1 MNVAISILDIELFLF
16 IKVITR
22 VLNNA
27 HKPIKDIHILVDN
40 GMVNV
45 GVQIVATIDMKELV
59 GVTAM
64 GLEKLCI
71 FIYSKK
77 RNSWC
82 YL

>member
-1 MNVAISILDIELFLF
+1 MHVAISILDIELFLF

-27 HKPIKDIHILVDN
+27 HKRAKDIHILMNN

-45 GVQIVATIDMKELV
+45 GGQIVATIDMKGLV

-64 GLEKLCI
+64 VLEKLCI
-71 FIYSKK
+71 FIYTKN
-77 RNSWC
+77 RNS
-82 YL
+82 

>member
-27 HKPIKDIHILVDN
+27 HKRAKDIHILVNN
-40 GMVNV
+40 GMVNI
-45 GVQIVATIDMKELV
+45 GGQIVATIDMKGLV

-64 GLEKLCI
+64 VLEKLCI
-71 FIYSKK
+71 FIYPKN
-77 RNSWC
+77 RNS
-82 YL
+82 

>member
-16 IKVITR
+16 IKAITR

-27 HKPIKDIHILVDN
+27 HKRAKDIHILMNN

-45 GVQIVATIDMKELV
+45 GGQIVATIDMKGLV

-64 GLEKLCI
+64 VLEKLCI
-71 FIYSKK
+71 FIYTKN
-77 RNSWC
+77 RNS
-82 YL
+82 